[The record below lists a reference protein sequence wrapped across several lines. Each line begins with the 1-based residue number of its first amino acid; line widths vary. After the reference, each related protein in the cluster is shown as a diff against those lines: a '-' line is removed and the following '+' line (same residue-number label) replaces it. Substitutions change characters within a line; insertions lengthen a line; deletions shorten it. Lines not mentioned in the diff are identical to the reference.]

1 MCSPRGTTA
10 SALHS
15 LLPAR
20 ESWCIFYSS
29 CVRRTIRCLHPQEL
43 CAQHAD
49 LLLHKRRL
57 PLYRLCTFNA
67 LRHCCR
73 VGVLRT
79 DLATCISE
87 FYLQRLLPT
96 PRLLLHD
103 RVNLS
108 ILHEG
113 VQTAR

>member
-1 MCSPRGTTA
+1 
-10 SALHS
+10 
-15 LLPAR
+15 
-20 ESWCIFYSS
+20 
-29 CVRRTIRCLHPQEL
+29 
-43 CAQHAD
+43 
-49 LLLHKRRL
+49 
-57 PLYRLCTFNA
+57 
-67 LRHCCR
+67 
-73 VGVLRT
+73 VGVLRA

-87 FYLQRLLPT
+87 FYLQQLLPT